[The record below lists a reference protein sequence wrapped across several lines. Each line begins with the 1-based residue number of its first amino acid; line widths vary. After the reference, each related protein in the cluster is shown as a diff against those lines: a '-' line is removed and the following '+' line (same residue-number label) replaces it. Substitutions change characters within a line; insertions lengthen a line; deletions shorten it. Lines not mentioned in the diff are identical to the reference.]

1 MGQKVHPYGFRL
13 GYIRTWKSR
22 WFEPKKYV
30 QLLHEDLRVR
40 KFVHEAMKS
49 AGISSVEIT
58 RSAGRM
64 RVRVHAARP
73 GLVIGRRGQEIDRLR
88 EDLSKFTTSE
98 VFIDIQEVKVPQ
110 IDAQLVA
117 ENVAMQLEKRVSFR
131 RALKRAMQLAMSKGA
146 GGIKVQC
153 KGRLGG
159 SEIARQEGY
168 KQGKVPLGTLRAD
181 VDYGFSQAFTTY
193 GTIGVKVW
201 IYKGDILVKQKKKE
215 EEELRAASRMARE
228 GEAPAPQ
235 TVSAAL
241 PSAGEGRSGASSS
254 AT

>member
-1 MGQKVHPYGFRL
+1 MGQKVHPYGLRL

-22 WFEPKKYV
+22 WFERKKYV

-40 KFVHEAMKS
+40 KFVHEAMRT

-64 RVRVHAARP
+64 RVRIHAARP

-88 EDLSKFTTSE
+88 EDLSKLTSSE

-131 RALKRAMQLAMSKGA
+131 RAMKRAMQLAMSKGG
-146 GGIKVQC
+146 GGIRIQC

-159 SEIARQEGY
+159 SEIARTEGY

-181 VDYGFSQAFTTY
+181 VEYGFAQGFTTY
-193 GTIGVKVW
+193 GTLGVKVW
-201 IYKGDILVKQKKKE
+201 VYKGEILVKQKKKE
-215 EEELRAASRMARE
+215 EQEQRAASLHARE
-228 GEAPAPQ
+228 AEAPASEGQMPQ
-235 TVSAAL
+235 AA
-241 PSAGEGRSGASSS
+241 PSDAGKGS
-254 AT
+254 